1 MVQMY
6 WQWALHHSV
15 KQLIKLLH
23 LPVARNEF
31 CLLLESTLFNKI
43 SHNTLN
49 IHDWLFH
56 SHRHL
61 ILGWNR
67 FQHLFI
73 PNISLHKSCHHYV
86 QLGNFA
92 AQNFRHDIQN
102 FLAYINVTFIYAI
115 CVLMYAPLS
124 LLVSDSPPPAMHVFI
139 QQIYNGIDQKI
150 VCSLQFQSLLI
161 CLDITSDHIQYKMY
175 DTLMCMA
182 VTVVVVID
190 CIPGYC
196 IQMHFACTTFF
207 YVSYNSQ
214 TKH

>member
-86 QLGNFA
+86 QLGNLA

-124 LLVSDSPPPAMHVFI
+124 LLYVPCSSSLSWFAWTLL
-139 QQIYNGIDQKI
+139 QITFNTK
-150 VCSLQFQSLLI
+150 CMTHSCAWLL
-161 CLDITSDHIQYKMY
+161 L
-175 DTLMCMA
+175 
-182 VTVVVVID
+182 
-190 CIPGYC
+190 
-196 IQMHFACTTFF
+196 
-207 YVSYNSQ
+207 
-214 TKH
+214 